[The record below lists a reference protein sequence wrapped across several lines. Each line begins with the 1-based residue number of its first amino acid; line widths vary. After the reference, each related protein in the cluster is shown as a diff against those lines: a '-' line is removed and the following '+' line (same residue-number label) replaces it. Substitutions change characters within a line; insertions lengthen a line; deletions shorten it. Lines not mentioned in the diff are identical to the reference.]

1 MTGGCQ
7 AAPTRRLTM
16 IDSVR
21 RSADARLKYAV
32 RPSGVNVIANSGAA
46 VVMTPSANRSGTAMP
61 MASRTE
67 PSDVTIRGTNESSQL
82 FESEGRASVRE
93 QHRHATTA
101 IDPEIAVAQL

>member
-1 MTGGCQ
+1 MTGCCH

-21 RSADARLKYAV
+21 RSSDARLKNAV

-46 VVMTPSANRSGTAMP
+46 V
-61 MASRTE
+61 
-67 PSDVTIRGTNESSQL
+67 RGTNESSQL

-93 QHRHATTA
+93 QHRHATAA
-101 IDPEIAVAQL
+101 IDAEITVAQL